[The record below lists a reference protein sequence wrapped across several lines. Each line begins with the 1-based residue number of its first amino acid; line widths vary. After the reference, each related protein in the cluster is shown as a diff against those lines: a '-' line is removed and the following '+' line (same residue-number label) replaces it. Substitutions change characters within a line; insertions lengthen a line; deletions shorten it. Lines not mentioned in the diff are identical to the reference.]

1 MRVLHFYQYFT
12 TPRGCWSTRVYEFAK
27 RSVERGA
34 QVTVVTSVYDKSD
47 LRTERFLDRRQIDG
61 IDVRIIN
68 VTLSN
73 KHNVAMRLLTFFAYA
88 MVASWYALVLPA
100 DVVVSSSGP
109 ISVAIPGL
117 VAHYLRRRPFVF
129 EVRDLWPEGAISLG
143 LLRNPVLVYLARLME
158 RICYRAAVRVVVLS
172 EGMAEWIERRH
183 GIRNVVVVPNASDNH
198 MVGVARTDEI
208 LPSWARG
215 KQIVLY
221 AGTMG
226 LINVCALIVDMA
238 RILEDRQANDIAVVM
253 IGEGKERPELEAQAC
268 ALGLGNIRFMG
279 QLSKEVMMQWLE
291 QSLCSILLVRNLEV
305 LGTCSPNKLFD
316 SFAAGTPMI
325 QNTEGW
331 IKDLI
336 DREDCGVNV
345 PPDDA
350 AALAE
355 AVVRLAR
362 NPEERRRISANAR
375 RVAREQF
382 DRDLLAERMHKT
394 LYLSAHQ

>member
-12 TPRGCWSTRVYEFAK
+12 TPRGCWSTRVYEFAR

-47 LRTERFLDRRQIDG
+47 LRTDRFLDRRVIDG

-68 VTLSN
+68 VRLSN
-73 KHNVAMRLLTFFAYA
+73 KHTVATRVLTFFVYA
-88 MVASWYALVLPA
+88 VVASWYALVLPA

-117 VAHYLRRRPFVF
+117 VAHYVRRRPFVF

-158 RICYRAAVRVVVLS
+158 RICYRSAVRVIVLS
-172 EGMAEWIERRH
+172 EGMAQWIERRH
-183 GIRNVVVVPNASDNH
+183 GNRNVVVVPNASDNH
-198 MVGVARTDEI
+198 MVRVERADEI
-208 LPSWARG
+208 LPSWARE

-226 LINVCALIVDMA
+226 LINVCGLIVDMA
-238 RILEDRQANDIAVVM
+238 RILKTRNETDLAVVM
-253 IGEGKERPELEAQAC
+253 IGEGSERLELEAQAR
-268 ALGLGNIRFMG
+268 ALGLTNIHFMG
-279 QLSKEVMMQWLE
+279 QISKEIMMQWLE
-291 QSLCSILLVRNLEV
+291 RSLCSILLVRNLEV

-336 DREDCGVNV
+336 DREECGVNV

-350 AALAE
+350 TALAD
-355 AVVRLAR
+355 AVLRLAR
-362 NPEERRRISANAR
+362 NPEERQRISANAR
-375 RVAREQF
+375 RVGREQF
-382 DRDLLAERMHKT
+382 DRDLLADRMHKT
-394 LYLSAHQ
+394 LYLSAQQ

>member
-1 MRVLHFYQYFT
+1 
-12 TPRGCWSTRVYEFAK
+12 
-27 RSVERGA
+27 
-34 QVTVVTSVYDKSD
+34 
-47 LRTERFLDRRQIDG
+47 
-61 IDVRIIN
+61 
-68 VTLSN
+68 
-73 KHNVAMRLLTFFAYA
+73 
-88 MVASWYALVLPA
+88 VLPA

-117 VAHYLRRRPFVF
+117 IAHYLRRRPFVF

-172 EGMAEWIERRH
+172 EGMAQWIERRY

-208 LPSWARG
+208 LPPWARG

-226 LINVCALIVDMA
+226 LINVCGLIVDMA

-253 IGEGKERPELEAQAC
+253 IGEGKERPELEAQAR
-268 ALGLGNIRFMG
+268 ALGLRNIHFMG

-291 QSLCSILLVRNLEV
+291 RSLCSILLVRNLEV

-336 DREDCGVNV
+336 DREDCGINV
-345 PPDDA
+345 PPDNAKAMADA
-350 AALAE
+350 VL
-355 AVVRLAR
+355 RLAC
-362 NPEERRRISANAR
+362 NPEERRRISVNAR

-394 LYLSAHQ
+394 LYLSARQ

>member
-1 MRVLHFYQYFT
+1 MRVLYFYQYFT
-12 TPRGCWSTRVYEFAK
+12 TPRGCWSTRVYEFAR

-34 QVTVVTSVYDKSD
+34 KVTVVTSVYDKSD
-47 LRTERFLDRRQIDG
+47 LRTDRFLDRREIDG

-73 KHNVAMRLLTFFAYA
+73 KHNVAMRLLTFLAYA
-88 MVASWYALVLPA
+88 VVASWYALTLPA

-109 ISVAIPGL
+109 ISVAFPGL

-143 LLRNPVLVYLARLME
+143 LLRNPVLVFLARLME
-158 RICYRAAVRVVVLS
+158 KVCYRSAAHVVALS
-172 EGMAEWIERRH
+172 DGIADWIQRRH
-183 GIRNVVVVPNASDNH
+183 GMRNVVVVPNASDNY
-198 MVGVARTDEI
+198 MIGVEHADDV
-208 LPSWARG
+208 LPPWARD
-215 KQIVLY
+215 KHIVLY

-238 RILEDRQANDIAVVM
+238 RILEERQAADIAVVM
-253 IGEGKERPELEAQAC
+253 IGEGKERPELEAQAR
-268 ALGLGNIRFMG
+268 ALGLKNIHFMG
-279 QLSKEVMMQWLE
+279 QMPKEIMIRWLE
-291 QSLCSILLVRNLEV
+291 RSLCSILLVRNLEV

-336 DREDCGVNV
+336 DRENCGVNV
-345 PPDDA
+345 PPDDPGALA
-350 AALAE
+350 AAVL
-355 AVVRLAR
+355 RLAR
-362 NPEERRRISANAR
+362 DPEERSRISAHAR

-382 DRDLLAERMHKT
+382 DRELLAEKMHKV
-394 LYLSAHQ
+394 LYLSARQ